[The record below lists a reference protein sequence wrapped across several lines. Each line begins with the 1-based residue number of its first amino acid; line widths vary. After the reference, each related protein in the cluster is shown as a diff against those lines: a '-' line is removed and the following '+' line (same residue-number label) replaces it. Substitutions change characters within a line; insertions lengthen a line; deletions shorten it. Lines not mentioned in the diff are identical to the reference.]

1 MPWSAS
7 TTPPPRVRRERR
19 FISWPGGGE
28 GSGTRFS
35 PHGCRRDHGGGAV
48 LGLSG
53 PPHLPAEE
61 LGSFQTQNTRRSPFF
76 PWPRA
81 HQPRPHSAPFP
92 RLRGGPPETSTR
104 P

>member
-48 LGLSG
+48 FALPGT
-53 PPHLPAEE
+53 PHLPAENVGPFHPQTTRKRPFPPGPRAPQRRRHHAPI
-61 LGSFQTQNTRRSPFF
+61 LGSL
-76 PWPRA
+76 
-81 HQPRPHSAPFP
+81 H
-92 RLRGGPPETSTR
+92 GPPPLTYSL
-104 P
+104 